1 MEEIVLLRFACFGVT
16 VPVTNCHSV
25 VSVLA
30 GMCWDSVVHS
40 HFLLQSKYRGGGP
53 YDCSP

>member
-1 MEEIVLLRFACFGVT
+1 MEEIVLPRFACFGVT
-16 VPVTNCHSV
+16 VPVMNCHSV